1 MSVSE
6 EIAALRAD
14 LDRLQRESETI
25 LRVNL
30 ERVQKE
36 KREPMQ
42 QRMRQSLRG
51 FGGKGRWAHPSTRK
65 VVAAQLI
72 VGELLLRLWAS
83 CGHVG

>member
-14 LDRLQRESETI
+14 LERVQRESETA

-30 ERVQKE
+30 EK
-36 KREPMQ
+36 MQ
-42 QRMRQSLRG
+42 RRMRQSLRG
-51 FGGKGRWAHPSTRK
+51 FGGKGRWAHPSTSK

-72 VGELLLRLWAS
+72 VGELLLRLWAP